1 MYQDDNKV
9 PVYIEDEMKTAYLD
23 YAMSVIVGRALPDVR
38 DGLKPVHRRI
48 LFAMHDLGNV
58 WNKPYKKSARVVGD
72 VIGKYH
78 PHGDTAVYDAI
89 VRMAQ
94 DFSLRYPLVD
104 GQGNFGSIDGDSAA
118 AMRYTEVRMDKLTA
132 ELLEDLEKE
141 TVEFV
146 PNYDGSLQEPSVL
159 PAKVPALLINGSSGI
174 AVGMATNI
182 PPHNLAEVIKGIITM
197 IENPDITIDELIEII
212 PGPDFPTA
220 GFIHGR
226 EGIRS
231 AYETGRGIVQMR
243 ARVLVEKQKRTE
255 RESIIV
261 TELPYQVNKAKLI
274 EKIAELVRDK
284 KIEGISDLRDESD
297 RDGMRI
303 VIELKRDEVAQVI
316 INALYKNTQMQQSFG
331 VNTVA
336 LVNGQPRL
344 INLRELLWYFID
356 HRKEVVTRR
365 TIFELKKAE
374 DKAHILEGLA
384 VALANIDRIIE
395 IIKRSPNSAEASKRL
410 VHEKWEAAPVKAMLK
425 KAGFSDDELAARFTS
440 GAYGLSEVQAKAILE
455 MRLHRLTGLEQEKI
469 QQDLEEVLKQIAYL
483 KTILGDEKVLMGVIV
498 DELKDIKARFG
509 DERRTE
515 IIDKTTEITLED
527 LIVDEDMVVTISHT
541 GYIKRNPTVLY
552 RAQRRGGKGKT
563 GMSTKEEDF
572 VEHLFIASTHSY
584 ILFFTDAGKVYWLK
598 VHEIPQAGRAARG
611 KAIVN
616 LLNIANDENITSFLP
631 VRNFEEGRYIMMA
644 TRQGVVKKTDLMAY
658 SNPRAGG
665 IIAINLDEGDSLV
678 VTRLTDGTKDI
689 FLGTKDGQ
697 SIRFKEDQ
705 VRPMGRVS
713 RGVRGI
719 TLAGDDI
726 LVAMEIV
733 GDASTILTVT
743 ENGFGKRTATSEYRG
758 QSRSGKGV
766 ITIKTT
772 ERNGK
777 VVGFLQVTDDDE
789 VMMITNSGKIIRF
802 SMKGISVIGRNTQGV
817 KLIGVEEGERVV
829 SVARLAEREER
840 EEDDDEEGGEESRE

>member
-48 LFAMHDLGNV
+48 LFAMHDLGNQ

-146 PNYDGSLQEPSVL
+146 PNYDGSLAEPAVL
-159 PAKVPALLINGSSGI
+159 PAKVPALLVNGSSGI

-182 PPHNLAEVIKGIITM
+182 PPHNLTEVINGLMAM
-197 IENPDITIDELIEII
+197 IENPNITVSELIDII

-243 ARVLVEKQKRTE
+243 ARVLIEKQKRTE

-274 EKIAELVRDK
+274 EKIAHLVRDK

-303 VIELKRDEVAQVI
+303 VIELKRDEVAQVL

-344 INLRELLWYFID
+344 INLRDLLWYFID

-365 TIFELKKAE
+365 TMFELKKAE
-374 DKAHILEGLA
+374 DRAHMLEGLA

-395 IIKRSPNSAEASKRL
+395 IIKSSPNSAEASARL
-410 VHEKWEAAPVKAMLK
+410 VTEKWQAAPVQAMLK
-425 KAGFSDDELAARFTS
+425 RAGFSDDELAGRFMKGS
-440 GAYGLSEVQAKAILE
+440 YRLSEVQAKAILE

-469 QQDLEEVLKQIAYL
+469 QQDLEEILKRIAYL
-483 KTILGDEKVLMGVIV
+483 RTILGDEEVLMSVIV
-498 DELKDIKARFG
+498 EELKDIRARFG

-515 IIDKTTEITLED
+515 IIDQTTDITLED

-563 GMSTKEEDF
+563 GMLTKEEDF

-616 LLNIANDENITSFLP
+616 LLNVANDENITSFLP
-631 VRNFEEGRYIMMA
+631 VRNFEEGKYIIMA
-644 TRQGVVKKTDLMAY
+644 TRQGVVKKTELMAY
-658 SNPRAGG
+658 SNPRVGG
-665 IIAINLDEGDSLV
+665 IIAINLDEGDRLV
-678 VTRLTDGTKDI
+678 STRLTDGTKDI
-689 FLGTKDGQ
+689 FLGTKGGQ
-697 SIRFKEDQ
+697 SIRFKEEQ
-705 VRPMGRVS
+705 ARSMGRVS
-713 RGVRGI
+713 RGVRGV
-719 TLAGDDI
+719 TLAGEDI

-733 GDASTILTVT
+733 GDASTILTIT

-758 QSRSGKGV
+758 QSRGGKGV

-777 VVGFLQVTDDDE
+777 VVGFLQVTDEDE
-789 VMMITNSGKIIRF
+789 VMMITNKGKIIRL

-817 KLIGVEEGERVV
+817 KLIGIEKGERVV
-829 SVARLAEREER
+829 SVAKLAEKEER
-840 EEDDDEEGGEESRE
+840 DENEGDEGEDDSLE

>member
-1 MYQDDNKV
+1 MYQEDNKV

-48 LFAMHDLGNV
+48 LFAMHDLGNAY
-58 WNKPYKKSARVVGD
+58 NKPYKKSARVVGD

-118 AMRYTEVRMDKLTA
+118 AMRYTEIRMERLTS
-132 ELLEDLEKE
+132 EMLEDLEKE
-141 TVEFV
+141 TVEFTA
-146 PNYDGSLQEPSVL
+146 NYDGSLHEPSVL
-159 PAKVPALLINGSSGI
+159 PAKVPALLVNGSSGI

-182 PPHNLAEVIKGIITM
+182 PPHNLTEVVTAVIAM
-197 IENPDITIDELIEII
+197 IDNPDIAVDELINII

-231 AYETGRGIVQMR
+231 AYETGRGIVKMR
-243 ARVLVEKQKRTE
+243 ARVLIEKQKRTE

-261 TELPYQVNKAKLI
+261 TELPYQVNKARLI
-274 EKIAELVRDK
+274 EKIADLVRDK

-297 RDGMRI
+297 RDGMRV

-316 INALYKNTQMQQSFG
+316 INSLYKNTQMQQSFG
-331 VNTVA
+331 INTVA
-336 LVNGQPRL
+336 IVNGQPKL
-344 INLRELLWYFID
+344 LTLRELLYHFIA

-374 DKAHILEGLA
+374 ARAHILEGLA
-384 VALANIDRIIE
+384 VALANIDKIIAL
-395 IIKRSPNSAEASKRL
+395 IKTSPNPAEALVRL
-410 VHEKWEAAPVKAMLK
+410 VSEKWEAAPVQAMLL
-425 KAGFSDDELAARFTS
+425 KAGLDQKAISSRFAGGVYS
-440 GAYGLSEVQAKAILE
+440 LSETQAKAILE
-455 MRLHRLTGLEQEKI
+455 MKLHRLTGLEQEKI
-469 QQDLEEVLKQIAYL
+469 QNDLEEILERIAYL
-483 KTILGDEKVLMGVIV
+483 NTILADETVLMGVIRG
-498 DELKDIKARFG
+498 ELEEIMTRFG

-515 IIDKTTEITLED
+515 IIEHSSDLTLED

-552 RAQRRGGKGKT
+552 RSQRRGGKGKT

-572 VEHLFIASTHSY
+572 VEHLFIASAHSY

-598 VHEIPQAGRAARG
+598 VHEVPQAGRAARG

-616 LLNIANDENITSFLP
+616 LLSLSNDENITSFLP
-631 VRNFEEGRYIMMA
+631 VKSFEDGKYIIMA
-644 TRQGVVKKTDLMAY
+644 TKRGVVKKTELMAY
-658 SNPRAGG
+658 SHPRVGG
-665 IIAINLDEGDSLV
+665 IIAIKLDDGDSLV
-678 VTRLTDGTKDI
+678 STRLTDGSKDI
-689 FLGTKDGQ
+689 FLGTSEGQ
-697 SIRFKEDQ
+697 SIRFNEEQ
-705 VRPMGRVS
+705 ARSLGRAS

-719 TLAGDDI
+719 SLSSGDQ
-726 LVAMEIV
+726 LVGMEIV
-733 GDASTILTVT
+733 GEVSTILTIT

-758 QSRSGKGV
+758 QSRGGKGV
-766 ITIKTT
+766 ITIKTSD
-772 ERNGK
+772 RNGR
-777 VVGFLQVTDDDE
+777 VVGSLQVTDDDD
-789 VMMITNSGKIIRF
+789 VMMITDRGKIIR
-802 SMKGISVIGRNTQGV
+802 MAVKGISVIGRNTQGV
-817 KLIGVEEGERVV
+817 KLIGMASQERVV
-829 SVARLAEREER
+829 GVAKLAEK
-840 EEDDDEEGGEESRE
+840 EDEDEGMDDEGIED